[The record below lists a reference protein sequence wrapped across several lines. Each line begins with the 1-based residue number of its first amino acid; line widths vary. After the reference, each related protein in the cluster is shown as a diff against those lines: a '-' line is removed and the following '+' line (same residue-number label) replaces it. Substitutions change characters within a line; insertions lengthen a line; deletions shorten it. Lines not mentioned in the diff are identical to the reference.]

1 LPSGWKQSKPK
12 IKPVQCAEYTGNF
25 CNFQKD
31 CGVNN
36 NDYYQKMASKLSL
49 TRFLD
54 DNTGDVNHNNRIDSS
69 EKFLKTPS
77 LEFVDDVLAKQ
88 KVQVNTDSF
97 LLSQT
102 KLVTY
107 GENNQKIGPLMTL
120 NYQMSAYYDKKTDTV
135 FKFKL
140 WQE

>member
-1 LPSGWKQSKPK
+1 
-12 IKPVQCAEYTGNF
+12 
-25 CNFQKD
+25 
-31 CGVNN
+31 
-36 NDYYQKMASKLSL
+36 MASKLSL